1 MAAFFIFMN
10 IYVLNTGPFGINT
23 WIVEICKGKALVF
36 DPAACRFTRDSQ
48 KIVGFLKEKNL
59 EPVAFLLT
67 HGHFDHITGTGICK
81 SFFPVVP
88 LVIHEADSAM
98 IGTNAAEAQR
108 FQLES
113 MGLEKL
119 LPALEG
125 LPGPDVA
132 FCGEPILS
140 SIIRTDDGELKDAL
154 DSWKILHTPGHTKG
168 SVCYYNEKE
177 KILITGDTI
186 FYHSWGRTDFPG
198 GSEAEMNKSLERI
211 YSILPKDVLVYPG
224 HEYAGFQLGENF

>member
-1 MAAFFIFMN
+1 MN
-10 IYVLNTGPFGINT
+10 ISVLNTGPFGINT
-23 WIVEICKGKALVF
+23 WIIELCKNKALVF

-48 KIVGFLKEKNL
+48 KIIDFLKEKNL

-81 SFFPVVP
+81 SFYPEVP
-88 LVIHEADSAM
+88 LLIHNEDSVM
-98 IGTNAAEAQR
+98 IGKNAAEVQK

-125 LPGPDVA
+125 LPDADVA
-132 FCGEPILS
+132 FSGEPVLS
-140 SIIRTDDGELKDAL
+140 SIIKTDDLELNNAL
-154 DSWKILHTPGHTKG
+154 SDWKILHTPGHTKG

-177 KILITGDTI
+177 KILVTGDTI

-198 GSEAEMNKSLERI
+198 GSESEMMKSLERI
-211 YSILPKDVLVYPG
+211 YSTLPQDVQVFPG
-224 HEYAGFQLGENF
+224 HEYAGFLLTENR

>member
-1 MAAFFIFMN
+1 MAAFFCFMN
-10 IYVLNTGPFGINT
+10 ISVLNTGPFGINT
-23 WIVEICKGKALVF
+23 WIIELCKNKVLVF

-67 HGHFDHITGTGICK
+67 HGHFDHIAGTGICK
-81 SFFPVVP
+81 SFYHEVP
-88 LVIHEADSAM
+88 LVVHSADSRM
-98 IGTNAAEAQR
+98 IGKNASEVQKS
-108 FQLES
+108 QLED
-113 MGLEKL
+113 MGFEKF

-125 LPGPDVA
+125 LPEPDVA
-132 FCGEPILS
+132 FCGEPLLS
-140 SIIRTDDGELKDAL
+140 SIIKTDDIELKDAL
-154 DSWKILHTPGHTKG
+154 ASWKVLHTPGHTKG

-177 KILITGDTI
+177 KILVSGDTI

-211 YSILPKDVLVYPG
+211 YSTLPKDVLVYPG
-224 HEYAGFQLGENF
+224 HEYAGFPLGENL